1 MLFCGIRNVK
11 GKNML
16 AVISFVGFTGL
27 VAFISY
33 MKTRNDK
40 MATSDD
46 YFLGGR
52 SLTAWVIA
60 GSLILTNL
68 STEHMIGLNADA
80 FAHTVAVMAWETTAA
95 LAMVLTALFFLPKYL
110 KRGLTTIPEYLA
122 LRFDQNT
129 RVIATVLFLFS
140 YVVAILPV
148 VLLFGAAGLESLF
161 DVSGVLGVDKST
173 AVWIMVWSIGTLGSL
188 YAIFGG
194 LKAVAISDTI
204 NGVGF
209 LAIGLLVPLLALI
222 YVGNGDP
229 MAGLTTVYTAA
240 PEKFDITGDEP
251 GSFLPLGVLFT
262 GMIVNQIFFW
272 CTNQSII
279 QRALGAKNLAEGQKG
294 VLIAACFKLVGPI
307 AIVLPGVIAFYMFRD
322 QLGPEN
328 SMLAYPMLVK
338 EVLPAPMVGFFA
350 AVMVGAVLSTF
361 NSVLNS
367 SATLFS
373 QGIYQVFMNRDASG
387 PEMVW
392 SGRLC
397 SIVLAI
403 AAMIA
408 APMINTDGS
417 LYNYL
422 QKINATFFGPML
434 AVILLGLL
442 TRFVTARSA
451 KVGMIFGP
459 ILFYLLTGT
468 FDAEVQS
475 VVKSLIGTNDNVHFL
490 HFLALVFILTAV
502 LMIVISKLKPEVSIE
517 QQTDVAK
524 VEMTPWKHAKP
535 AGAIISILVIATY
548 VALAQ

>member
-1 MLFCGIRNVK
+1 MLT
-11 GKNML
+11 
-16 AVISFVGFTGL
+16 VISFIGFTAL
-27 VAFISY
+27 VALISY
-33 MKTRNDK
+33 MKTRNDQMK
-40 MATSDD
+40 GSDD
-46 YFLGGR
+46 YFLAGR

-95 LAMVLTALFFLPKYL
+95 LAMVLTALYFLPKYL
-110 KRGLTTIPEYLA
+110 KRGLTTIPEYLSQ
-122 LRFDQNT
+122 RFDQNT
-129 RVIATVLFLFS
+129 RVIATILFLFS
-140 YVVAILPV
+140 YVLAILPV

-161 DVSGVLGVDKST
+161 DVSGVLGVSRST
-173 AVWIMVWSIGTLGSL
+173 ATWIMVWAVGTLGSL

-204 NGVGF
+204 NGIGF
-209 LAIGLLVPLLALI
+209 LTIGLLVPVLALM
-222 YVGNGDP
+222 YVGGGN
-229 MAGLTTVYTAA
+229 MFAGLEIVYTSV

-251 GSFLPLGVLFT
+251 GSFLPFGVLFT

-279 QRALGAKNLAEGQKG
+279 QRALGARNLAEGQKG
-294 VLIAACFKLVGPI
+294 VLIAACFKLLGPI
-307 AIVLPGVIAFYMFRD
+307 AIVLPGVIAFYMFKD
-322 QLGPEN
+322 QLGPED
-328 SMLAYPMLVK
+328 SMLAYPMLAR

-373 QGIYQVFMNRDASG
+373 QGIYQIFVNRNASG
-387 PEMVW
+387 RDMVW
-392 SGRLC
+392 SGRAC
-397 SIVLAI
+397 SIVLAV

-408 APMINTDGS
+408 APMINTDGG

-434 AVILLGLL
+434 AVILLGFM
-442 TRFVTARSA
+442 TRFITARAA
-451 KVGMIFGP
+451 KTGLIAGP

-468 FDAEVQS
+468 FDNQVQS
-475 VVKSLIGTNDNVHFL
+475 FAQNLLGTTDQIHFL
-490 HFLALVFILTAV
+490 HFLALVFLLTV
-502 LMIVISKLKPEVSIE
+502 GLMILISKLLPEGPKEFVV
-517 QQTDVAK
+517 QDVT
-524 VEMTPWKHAKP
+524 VDMTPWKHAKF
-535 AGAIISILVIATY
+535 ASVIISALVIITY
-548 VALAQ
+548 ITLAK

>member
-475 VVKSLIGTNDNVHFL
+475 VVKSLIGINDNVHFL